1 MQITY
6 WGTDNKFAKVVADEG
21 MWLTSFNEETQDIV
35 FFHSCKSVMAL
46 AKKITKYYEITDE
59 KNEELLARQE
69 LAMQEDMAD
78 DEYSDGLAVSAT
90 SSAN

>member
-35 FFHSCKSVMAL
+35 FFHSCKSVVAL

-59 KNEELLARQE
+59 KNEELLARRE
-69 LAMQEDMAD
+69 LALYGDMSD
-78 DEYSDGLAVSAT
+78 DESYDGLAES
-90 SSAN
+90 

>member
-59 KNEELLARQE
+59 KNEELLARRE
-69 LAMQEDMAD
+69 LALYGDMTD
-78 DEYSDGLAVSAT
+78 DESSDGLAES
-90 SSAN
+90 

>member
-59 KNEELLARQE
+59 KNEELLARRE
-69 LAMQEDMAD
+69 LALYGDMSD
-78 DEYSDGLAVSAT
+78 DESNDGLAES
-90 SSAN
+90 